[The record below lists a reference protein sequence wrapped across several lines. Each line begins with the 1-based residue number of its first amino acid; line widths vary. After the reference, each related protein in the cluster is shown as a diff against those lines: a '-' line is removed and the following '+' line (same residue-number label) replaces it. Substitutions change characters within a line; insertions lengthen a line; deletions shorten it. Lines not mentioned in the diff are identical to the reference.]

1 MRFLAEETRSAKV
14 LINLQPSNSYGEIM
28 HLWLSFF
35 CSYSDKPSRYD
46 GAFNYS
52 AWAAMRCNYA
62 SGIFPTR
69 MSYSMFKL
77 SKLERI

>member
-14 LINLQPSNSYGEIM
+14 SINLRPSNSYDEIM
-28 HLWLSFF
+28 HLWHL

>member
-14 LINLQPSNSYGEIM
+14 LINLRPSNSYGEIM

-46 GAFNYS
+46 GAFIYS
-52 AWAAMRCNYA
+52 AWAAV
-62 SGIFPTR
+62 R
-69 MSYSMFKL
+69 MQL
-77 SKLERI
+77 RERYLPNSNEA